1 MDILN
6 KADIVAYARNG
17 FVQIRIAGTDC
28 DGGQFDYFVQL
39 KVEEAETWAEIQL
52 DWADGP
58 MTIWVEPMR

>member
-6 KADIVAYARNG
+6 KADLVAYARNG

-39 KVEEAETWAEIQL
+39 KVEEAET
-52 DWADGP
+52 
-58 MTIWVEPMR
+58 